1 MQDQEWSLNW
11 NSSIYWIFLWELP
24 IQNDLHLST
33 TEKRRNKARYLTWNS
48 IRLKF
53 VRKTSMP
60 NPKSWS
66 TTAWVAPDLLRALA
80 ILADITVKRSAVD
93 QEDLKPYWKLE
104 KMDTLLYAIN
114 NPIIYKLSKV
124 FTNHT
129 KKTNRVVVFSC
140 RTFPNI
146 LKYRDHQWNL
156 PTIWKTRILIE
167 EFS

>member
-33 TEKRRNKARYLTWNS
+33 TEKGRNKVKYLTWNS
-48 IRLKF
+48 IRLKS

-66 TTAWVAPDLLRALA
+66 TPAWVAPDLLRALA

-104 KMDTLLYAIN
+104 KMDTLSKVCPFTL
-114 NPIIYKLSKV
+114 YKLSKV